1 MMENMEMKLQRILND
16 KEMKLLIKKS
26 FNKDDIL
33 FHQDELCAE
42 VNILIKGE
50 IMMINY
56 DEEGHESIFNVME
69 PGSFFGNNLLFSSHP
84 YYLGHII
91 GVTNGQYLCL
101 RKDDLITLLHSN
113 KEFFHLYM
121 QIIADKTINVT
132 KRLKIMSI
140 QNATQ
145 RFIAF
150 LEYKDP
156 LNKGFPIISV
166 TKLAK
171 ELSLPRETM
180 SRIISKLILEGKII
194 KINKT
199 IRHNKSVS

>member
-1 MMENMEMKLQRILND
+1 MMDSIENKLQAILNADEMKLFIN
-16 KEMKLLIKKS
+16 KT

-33 FHQDELCAE
+33 FHQDELCTE
-42 VNILIKGE
+42 VNILIEGE

-84 YYLGHII
+84 YYLGHIV

-101 RKDDLITLLHSN
+101 RKDDLITLLHTN
-113 KEFFHLYM
+113 KEFFNLYM

-140 QNATQ
+140 QNTTQ
-145 RFIAF
+145 RFMAF

-156 LNKGFPIISV
+156 LNKGLTFISV

-171 ELSLPRETM
+171 ELSLPRETT
-180 SRIISKLILEGKII
+180 SRIISRLVTEGKII
-194 KINKT
+194 KTNKT
-199 IRHNKSVS
+199 IRQIKNAS